1 VADSGCA
8 QEVLDRSID
17 RSIDDESRIWGD
29 IHPGYVVS
37 PRTKPFSRSRP
48 NVGDFIAEK
57 GRLKDEELDDTTY
70 SRCGRQGPSDRYR
83 GKCAYPSLGGAVD
96 LGAMR
101 TPTLIPE
108 QHDPAIHRHQAGSK
122 QIMAK
127 RHRRHCIDDDSDES
141 VRSSRRLRVCGRLR
155 QIRRFAFHV
164 YRLAF
169 RRARPGASLLAS
181 YIPCRTIDDGVS
193 MSLTTDP
200 HQKSSPVCS
209 CRHSS
214 TRRSRSISFRILALL
229 VHRVAQSLTQVFAW
243 SLSGKGPTPPGHNL
257 LDSNTI
263 CIIIIL
269 SFSFL

>member
-57 GRLKDEELDDTTY
+57 GRLTDEELDDTTY

-108 QHDPAIHRHQAGSK
+108 QHDPVIHRHQAGSK

-127 RHRRHCIDDDSDES
+127 RHRRHCIDDDMTNPRGPGAPRVWPIETVSP
-141 VRSSRRLRVCGRLR
+141 VHFPRLFALVW
-155 QIRRFAFHV
+155 RFAV
-164 YRLAF
+164 ACLI
-169 RRARPGASLLAS
+169 

-243 SLSGKGPTPPGHNL
+243 SLSGKGPTPPG
-257 LDSNTI
+257 TI
-263 CIIIIL
+263 CVIIKL
-269 SFSFL
+269 SSSFL